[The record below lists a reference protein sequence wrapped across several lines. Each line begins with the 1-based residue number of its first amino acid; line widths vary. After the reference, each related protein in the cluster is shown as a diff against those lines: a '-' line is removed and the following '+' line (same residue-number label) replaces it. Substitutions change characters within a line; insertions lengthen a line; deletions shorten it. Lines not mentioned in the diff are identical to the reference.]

1 MDNNVYVVKGM
12 TCSGCMAKVTNAVTS
27 VAGVDDVDVDITTGE
42 VTVLSDA
49 PVDDRLVRAA
59 INQAGYEVAS

>member
-12 TCSGCMAKVTNAVTS
+12 TCSGCMTKVTNAVTS